1 MEYLY
6 TTEEIE
12 ANPQLKEKNKKM
24 ILFSKKQSEI
34 MRKEVGLYKTILPLL
49 IILFSFFSN
58 MICGQSYMRLMGGKE
73 GPIIVL
79 PDILVKREVINDRTK
94 DTIIVTNTSKGTLYS
109 QGKKSKS
116 PATRFKTMEEYHQF
130 WLQNFNIEDYLYE
143 IKGDVL
149 VRFEIWKDGDIFM
162 DFMNGLNFEK
172 EFQVSSK
179 IHSVVGSRM
188 EKWVPATDEEG
199 KPTITEGYLIIHFDW
214 EGDLKRTENRVRYF

>member
-1 MEYLY
+1 M
-6 TTEEIE
+6 
-12 ANPQLKEKNKKM
+12 K
-24 ILFSKKQSEI
+24 
-34 MRKEVGLYKTILPLL
+34 LL
-49 IILFSFFSN
+49 IKNVAIS
-58 MICGQSYMRLMGGKE
+58 CDEGKTKE
-73 GPIIVL
+73 HQNIEIINNK
-79 PDILVKREVINDRTK
+79 IK

-149 VRFEIWKDGDIFM
+149 VKFRISESGLVFI
-162 DFMNGLNFEK
+162 DFMNGLKFK
-172 EFQVSSK
+172 LEFQVSSK

-199 KPTITEGYLIIHFDW
+199 IPTETEGYLIIHFDW
-214 EGDLKRTENRVRYF
+214 EGYLKKRPSDIIVF

>member
-1 MEYLY
+1 MDYLY

-12 ANPQLKEKNKKM
+12 ENPQLKEKNKKM
-24 ILFSKKQSEI
+24 ILFSKKQCET

-49 IILFSFFSN
+49 VVFFTLFSN
-58 MICGQSYMRLMGGKE
+58 MIFGQEYYDRISQAK
-73 GPIIVL
+73 PVIIL
-79 PDILVKREVINDRTK
+79 PDVLIKREIINNRLK
-94 DTIIVTNTSKGTLYS
+94 DTIIVTNYSKGFLNS

-149 VRFEIWKDGDIFM
+149 VKFRISESGLVFI
-162 DFMNGLNFEK
+162 DFMNGLKFK
-172 EFQVSSK
+172 LEFQVSSK

-199 KPTITEGYLIIHFDW
+199 IPTETEGYLIIHFDW
-214 EGDLKRTENRVRYF
+214 EGYLKKRPSDIIVF

>member
-1 MEYLY
+1 MDYLY
-6 TTEEIE
+6 TTEETNV
-12 ANPQLKEKNKKM
+12 NPQLKEKNKKM
-24 ILFSKKQSEI
+24 ILFSKKQCEI
-34 MRKEVGLYKTILPLL
+34 MRKEVSLYKTVLPLL
-49 IILFSFFSN
+49 IILFSLFSN
-58 MICGQSYMRLMGGKE
+58 MICGQSYMRFMSNEE
-73 GPIIVL
+73 GPLIVL
-79 PDILVKREVINDRTK
+79 PDILVKREIINNKMK
-94 DTIIVTNTSKGTLYS
+94 DTIIVTNYSKGTLYS

-149 VRFEIWKDGDIFM
+149 VRFKIWDSGRVYIE
-162 DFMNGLNFEK
+162 FMNGLNFEK

-179 IHSVVGSRM
+179 IHSVLGFHIG
-188 EKWVPATDEEG
+188 KWIPATDEEG